1 MVQHLVNLVKMV
13 SVMIIS
19 YHLFALVDVIPTNY
33 YYYFFF
39 VEMNDAAKIRRL
51 DTGNKKFKKLM
62 ATYN

>member
-33 YYYFFF
+33 YYFFFF

>member
-33 YYYFFF
+33 FFF

-51 DTGNKKFKKLM
+51 DTGNEKFKKLM

>member
-33 YYYFFF
+33 FFF